1 MKALTALR
9 RIAKEKAP
17 GPPSTFTELHLAK
30 AVEIIGEKAMGRAG
44 LARALNLGEGAT
56 RTLIGRLTDGGL
68 VISTRR
74 GIWLARSG
82 LSILKELQRS
92 FPRGAT
98 VPKSS
103 ITVGLHN
110 FGVLVRNG
118 ADRVRS
124 GIEQRDAAVRAGA
137 IGAVTVLFK
146 NGRLYMPPVREF
158 AVKGWKEIA
167 RTIMEIFN
175 PKDSDA
181 IVICGAESM
190 QQAEEGARA
199 AAWTLVNQGS
209 PKNR

>member
-1 MKALTALR
+1 LKALTSLR
-9 RIAKEKAP
+9 RLAKEKAP
-17 GPPSTFTELHLAK
+17 GPPFTFTELHLAR

-44 LARALNLGEGAT
+44 LARALSLGEGAT

-68 VISTRR
+68 AISTKR
-74 GIWLARSG
+74 GIRLTRSG

-92 FPRGAT
+92 FPKGAA
-98 VPKSS
+98 VPRSP

-118 ADRVRS
+118 ASKVRS

-137 IGAVTVLFK
+137 VGAVTVLFK
-146 NGRLYMPPVREF
+146 NGFLYMPPAREF
-158 AVKGWKEIA
+158 AVKGWKETA

-181 IVICGAESM
+181 IVICGAENM
-190 QQAEEGARA
+190 QQAEDGARA
-199 AAWTLVNQGS
+199 AAWTLVN
-209 PKNR
+209 

>member
-1 MKALTALR
+1 LKALTALR
-9 RIAKEKAP
+9 RLVKEKAP

-30 AVEIIGEKAMGRAG
+30 AVEIIGEKATGRAG
-44 LARALNLGEGAT
+44 LSRQLSLGEGAT
-56 RTLIGRLTDGGL
+56 RTLIGRLTDEGL
-68 VISTRR
+68 AISTKR
-74 GIWLARSG
+74 GIRLTRSG

-92 FPRGAT
+92 FPKGAT
-98 VPKSS
+98 VPRSS

-110 FGVLVRNG
+110 FGVLVRSG

-137 IGAVTVLFK
+137 IGAVTVLFR
-146 NGRLYMPPVREF
+146 NGRLYMPPVKEF
-158 AVKGWKEIA
+158 EVEDWKETA

-190 QQAEEGARA
+190 QQAEDGARA
-199 AAWTLVNQGS
+199 AAWTLVN
-209 PKNR
+209 